1 MRALNYRQV
10 VTSFIQS
17 NENKILLLQRSSK
30 VGTNRGKWG
39 AVSGYL
45 EANEKPFSR
54 AQIEIQEEASL
65 QPNEIELTR
74 SGTPLRAFDEENQIV
89 WIVHPYLFAT
99 HNDAIIIDWEHTN
112 YKWIDPRELD
122 SYDTVPK
129 LKETFERV
137 QWDLRAT
144 SQRQQ
149 EALEMICK
157 LDEDRVSGASFL
169 GRCAVQIIANHVKSS
184 EGTPRDDIFRDMLSL
199 FMKSRTVQHSMASV
213 RNMTGKLMFQS
224 DLIRAESKS
233 TDDFRYAVL
242 ESAQKISSNSEKE
255 SEYAADNLASIIAQN
270 AKILTHSYSST
281 VKHAFESMLHRG
293 IPFEVFVTESIPGYE
308 GKALARDLIETGLRA
323 RVVSDSNIPKILEQI
338 DIVVVGADTVLAD
351 GSVVNKVGTKHIAVE
366 AKLRHVPFYVV
377 CESGKFST
385 ENFLGENIQLDDMFD
400 VTSDDLVQKIV
411 TELGVLEPSQV
422 CERIKIM
429 LRELYT

>member
-17 NENKILLLQRSSK
+17 DENKILLLQRSSK

-45 EANEKPFSR
+45 EANETPFSR

-74 SGTPLRAFDEENQIV
+74 SGTPLRAFDEENRIV
-89 WIVHPYLFAT
+89 WIVHPYLFTT
-99 HNDAIIIDWEHTN
+99 HNDVIIIDWEHTN

-157 LDEDRVSGASFL
+157 LDEDRVSGASLL
-169 GRCAVQIIANHVKSS
+169 GRRAVQIIANRVKSS
-184 EGTPRDDIFRDMLSL
+184 DATSKDDIFRDMLSL
-199 FMKSRTVQHSMASV
+199 FLESRTVQRSMASI
-213 RNMTGKLMFQS
+213 RNMTGRLLFQS
-224 DLIRAESKS
+224 DLTRAESKS
-233 TDDFRYAVL
+233 PDDFRCAIL
-242 ESAQKISSNSEKE
+242 ESAQNISSNSEKE
-255 SEYAADNLASIIAQN
+255 SEYAADNLTSIITQN

-281 VKHAFESMLHRG
+281 VKHAFEYMLHRG
-293 IPFEVFVTESIPGYE
+293 ISFEVFVTESIPGYE
-308 GKALARDLIETGLRA
+308 GKALVGDLIEMGLRA
-323 RVVSDSNIPKILEQI
+323 RVVSDSNIPTILEKI
-338 DIVVVGADTVLAD
+338 NIVVVGADTVLAD
-351 GSVVNKVGTKHIAVE
+351 GSVVNKIGTKQIAVE
-366 AKLRHVPFYVV
+366 AKSRHVPFYVI

-385 ENFLGENIQLDDMFD
+385 ENFLGEDIQIDDIFD
-400 VTSDDLVQKIV
+400 VTSNDLVQKIV
-411 TELGVLEPSQV
+411 TELGVLEPGQV